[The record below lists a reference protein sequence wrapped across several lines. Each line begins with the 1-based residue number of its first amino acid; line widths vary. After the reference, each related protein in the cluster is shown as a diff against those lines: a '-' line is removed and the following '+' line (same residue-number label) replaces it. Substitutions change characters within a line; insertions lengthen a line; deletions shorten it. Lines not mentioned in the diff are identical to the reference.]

1 VRVHEPPGDQP
12 LVEVG
17 VAMAVIP
24 GELESGDLHLVEPF
38 PDGVLVAA
46 IDGLGH
52 GADAAHAARLACST
66 LRDQPGAELS
76 DLFERCHARLRRT
89 RGVVMSAAS
98 FSTADASMRWLGVG
112 NVEGTMVRAE
122 PGAGA
127 ATESILLLGG
137 VVGYNLPRLRP
148 SRTAVAPG
156 DRLIFATD
164 GVDHGYIERLDLRLP
179 PQALADRILAD
190 YSRMSDD
197 ALVLVAR
204 YRGREP

>member
-1 VRVHEPPGDQP
+1 VHDAPGGP

-17 VAMAVIP
+17 VAAAALP

-38 PDGVLVAA
+38 PGGVLVAA

-52 GADAAHAARLACST
+52 GSDAAHAARIACSA
-66 LRDQPGAELS
+66 LRDQPGAELP
-76 DLFERCHARLRRT
+76 DLFERSHGRLRRT

-98 FSTADASMRWLGVG
+98 FSAADASMRWLGIG
-112 NVEGTMVRAE
+112 NVEATLVRAK

-127 ATESILLLGG
+127 PTESILLLGG
-137 VVGYNLPRLRP
+137 VLGYQLPRLRP
-148 SRTAVAPG
+148 SQTRVARG
-156 DRLIFATD
+156 DTLILATD
-164 GVDHGYIERLDLRLP
+164 GVEHGYIEGLDLRLP
-179 PQALADRILAD
+179 PPELADRILAD

-204 YRGREP
+204 YQGQEG